1 MIFRY
6 RLSVSTGRKSQQLG
20 IGHCGTFE
28 PCRAGSL
35 ELAWRSARLNVL
47 IVLGTFLTGLV
58 GCTPDQAIVE
68 PQLVLVYA
76 TCSLNREAL
85 SPYRTSETIL
95 APTHTPNLER
105 FSRRSAV
112 LHRHQTESGQ
122 SGTSFA
128 SIFSGTQ
135 APGHGVYSHPV
146 RISDDVEMI
155 GSRFSEGGYEA
166 HSWLEHLMAGAH
178 LGYAGGVPLPNR
190 HTTKL
195 LGDDPEFIAI
205 LDRLAGDPEERAF
218 VMTNFTVTHGPYQGR
233 ELDQYCNRHP
243 EQCEVSKFEDTNYLR
258 MLYAL
263 EHIALAWEFE
273 ATTEK
278 YKLSSEQKQRLRQI
292 ISVLYAADVEFL
304 DRLFGKVMAEIESRG
319 LAERSIVV
327 FTSDHGEAADR
338 ESLAFR
344 WTHGMQLAPDVLNVP
359 GIIFAPGQGVR
370 PGAYEKVTRSTDLL
384 PTLLSL
390 AGISHLGL
398 PGADLS
404 SALRGETRP
413 PDLTAFSH
421 TAILPEH
428 FFRNIEKYPYLHS
441 LFPDLGIDHIQV
453 GLRRGDMFFQLTPS
467 IETRELVPALY
478 DVGTDKGKV
487 DNLFDPGNPDHQ
499 VALGEL
505 GLYRETLKAQYQ
517 LPNAHRRLPEEEEE
531 ERLRALGYIE

>member
-6 RLSVSTGRKSQQLG
+6 RLSVPVGRTSQGLGMGQLEPV
-20 IGHCGTFE
+20 E
-28 PCRAGSL
+28 PCRPGSL
-35 ELAWRSARLNVL
+35 ELAWRSVRLNIFV
-47 IVLGTFLTGLV
+47 VLGSLVTGLG
-58 GCTPDQAIVE
+58 GCAPDQAIVE

-95 APTHTPNLER
+95 APTHTPNLDK

-112 LHRHQTESGQ
+112 LQRHQTESGQ

-128 SIFSGTQ
+128 SIFTGTQ
-135 APGHGVYSHPV
+135 APGHGVYFHPV
-146 RISDDVEMI
+146 RISGDVELI
-155 GSRFSEGGYEA
+155 GSRFREGGYVA

-178 LGYAGGVPLPNR
+178 LGYARGVPIPNR
-190 HTTKL
+190 HATKL

-205 LDRLAGDPEERAF
+205 LDRLAGDPKERAF

-233 ELDQYCNRHP
+233 ELNRYCDGHP
-243 EQCEVSKFEDTNYLR
+243 EQCEVGNFEDANFLR

-263 EHIALAWEFE
+263 EHIALAWDFE

-319 LAERSIVV
+319 LAERSVIV

-359 GIIFAPGQGVR
+359 GMVFAPGQGVK
-370 PGAYEKVTRSTDLL
+370 PGLYEKVTRSIDLL

-390 AGISHLGL
+390 AGISYSGL

-404 SALRGETRP
+404 PALRGEAQP

-421 TAILPEH
+421 TAILPEP
-428 FFRNIEKYPYLHS
+428 FYRDIEKYPYLHS
-441 LFPDLGIDHIQV
+441 LFPDRGIDHIQV

-467 IETRELVPALY
+467 VETRELVPALY
-478 DVGTDKGKV
+478 DVETDKGKV
-487 DNLFDPGNPDHQ
+487 DNLFDPDNPDHQ
-499 VALGEL
+499 AALGEL
-505 GLYRETLKAQYQ
+505 GLYRETLTAQYQ
-517 LPNAHRRLPEEEEE
+517 LPKAHRRLSEEEEE
-531 ERLRALGYIE
+531 ELLRALGYIE